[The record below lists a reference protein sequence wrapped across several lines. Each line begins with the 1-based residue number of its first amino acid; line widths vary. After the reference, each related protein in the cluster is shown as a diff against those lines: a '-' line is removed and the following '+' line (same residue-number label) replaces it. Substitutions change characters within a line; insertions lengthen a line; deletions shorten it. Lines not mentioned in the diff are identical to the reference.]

1 MMFSVLNS
9 SEILKVIVVALFA
22 MGIISLAAGIFI
34 LFKNVLGEELK
45 IIASQTVKLAQKGLA
60 EEVAGLVGNA
70 SSLLNALNQ
79 LIKTTSGIGVFLT
92 LIGIILMVVA
102 YYLTLRI

>member
-1 MMFSVLNS
+1 MFSALNS

-22 MGIISLAAGIFI
+22 MGIISMAAGIFI

-45 IIASQTVKLAQKGLA
+45 TIASQTVKLAQKGLA
-60 EEVAGLVGNA
+60 DEVAGLVGNA

-92 LIGIILMVVA
+92 LTGIILMIAA

>member
-1 MMFSVLNS
+1 MMFSALNS

-45 IIASQTVKLAQKGLA
+45 TIASQTVKLAQKGLA
-60 EEVAGLVGNA
+60 DEVAGLVGNA

-92 LIGIILMVVA
+92 LTGIILMIAA

>member
-1 MMFSVLNS
+1 MFSVLNS

-45 IIASQTVKLAQKGLA
+45 TIASQTVKLAQKGLA
-60 EEVAGLVGNA
+60 DEVAGLVGNA

-92 LIGIILMVVA
+92 LTGIILMIAA

>member
-1 MMFSVLNS
+1 MFSALNS
-9 SEILKVIVVALFA
+9 NEILHIIVIALFA

-45 IIASQTVKLAQKGLA
+45 QIASQTTKLAQKGIA
-60 EEVAGLVGNA
+60 EDVAGLVGNA
-70 SSLLNALNQ
+70 SSLLNALNT
-79 LIKTTSGIGVFLT
+79 LVKTTTGIGVFLT
-92 LIGIILMVVA
+92 LIGILMMVVA

>member
-1 MMFSVLNS
+1 MFSVLNS

-34 LFKNVLGEELK
+34 LFKNVLGGELK
-45 IIASQTVKLAQKGLA
+45 TIASQTVKLAQKGLA
-60 EEVAGLVGNA
+60 DEVSGLVGNA

-92 LIGIILMVVA
+92 LTGIILMIAA

>member
-1 MMFSVLNS
+1 MFSALNS

>member
-1 MMFSVLNS
+1 MFSALNS

-45 IIASQTVKLAQKGLA
+45 TIASQTVKLAQKGLA

>member
-1 MMFSVLNS
+1 MFSALNS

-45 IIASQTVKLAQKGLA
+45 TIASQTVKLAQKGLA
-60 EEVAGLVGNA
+60 DEVAGLVGNA

-92 LIGIILMVVA
+92 LTGIILMIAA

>member
-1 MMFSVLNS
+1 MFSALNS

-45 IIASQTVKLAQKGLA
+45 TIASQTVKLAQKGLA

-92 LIGIILMVVA
+92 LTGIILMIAA

>member
-1 MMFSVLNS
+1 MFSALNS

-45 IIASQTVKLAQKGLA
+45 TIASQTVKLAQKGLA
-60 EEVAGLVGNA
+60 DEVSGLVGNA

>member
-1 MMFSVLNS
+1 MFSALNS

-34 LFKNVLGEELK
+34 LFKGVLGEELK
-45 IIASQTVKLAQKGLA
+45 TIASQTVKLAQKGLA
-60 EEVAGLVGNA
+60 DEVAGLVGNA

-92 LIGIILMVVA
+92 LTGIILMIAA

>member
-1 MMFSVLNS
+1 MMFSALNS

-34 LFKNVLGEELK
+34 LFKNVLVEELK
-45 IIASQTVKLAQKGLA
+45 TIASQTVKLAQKGLA
-60 EEVAGLVGNA
+60 DEVSGLVGNA

-92 LIGIILMVVA
+92 LTGIILMIAA

>member
-1 MMFSVLNS
+1 MFSALNS

-45 IIASQTVKLAQKGLA
+45 TIASQTVKLAQKGLA
-60 EEVAGLVGNA
+60 DEVSGLVGNA

-92 LIGIILMVVA
+92 LTGIILMIAA

>member
-1 MMFSVLNS
+1 MFSALNS

-45 IIASQTVKLAQKGLA
+45 TIASQTVKLAQKGLA
-60 EEVAGLVGNA
+60 DEVAGLVGNA

-92 LIGIILMVVA
+92 LTGIILMIVA

>member
-1 MMFSVLNS
+1 MFSVQNS

>member
-45 IIASQTVKLAQKGLA
+45 TIASQTVKLAQKGLA
-60 EEVAGLVGNA
+60 DEVAGLVGNA

-92 LIGIILMVVA
+92 LTGIILMIAA